1 MAEYKRGIA
10 DKARTQNGMQ
20 YANMKTTLIADAGS
34 TKTDW
39 AALLPSGANPV
50 LWRGPG
56 FNPNFTPLEEFQSGI
71 LQNLPAEIDASSVG
85 EIRFYGAGVS
95 PDLQQPVCEALRGVF
110 PEADEVFA
118 ASDLLGAARALLG
131 NTPGFA
137 AILGTGMN
145 SCIYDGKAITRRV
158 PPLGFIL
165 GDEGSGACIG
175 RMLLRDYARGNM
187 PPDIYKELQEK
198 VGGGAE
204 EIIAQVYRR
213 PAPNRYCAS
222 FAGWVGERRT
232 RSPYCADLVKT
243 AFRDFFRGV
252 VSLYPDYR
260 EYALN
265 CVGSVA
271 FGCADTLGEVA
282 AEFGMKTGRILKSP
296 LEGLIKYHEKI

>member
-1 MAEYKRGIA
+1 
-10 DKARTQNGMQ
+10 
-20 YANMKTTLIADAGS
+20 MKTTIIADSGS

-39 AALLPSGANPV
+39 AALLPSGAKPV
-50 LWRGPG
+50 LWSGPG
-56 FNPNFTPLEEFQSGI
+56 FNPNFTSHDEFQRNI
-71 LQNLPAEIDASSVG
+71 LESLPAEIDASAVG

-95 PDLQQPVCEALRGVF
+95 PDLQQPVCEALSGVF
-110 PEADEVFA
+110 SETENIFAD
-118 ASDLLGAARALLG
+118 SDLLGAARALLG
-131 NTPGFA
+131 DAPGFA

-187 PPDIYKELQEK
+187 PRDIYKELQAA

-204 EIIAQVYRR
+204 KIIEQVYRR

-222 FAGWVGERRT
+222 FAGWVGERRSS
-232 RSPYCADLVKT
+232 SPYCADLVKT

-260 EYALN
+260 EYTLN

-296 LEGLIKYHEKI
+296 MEGLIKYHEKI